1 MAIVSRERLDKVY
14 LTGVCPHSI
23 FSGPGSHPV
32 MQERPIR
39 SPEWLV
45 VVCPMVRNIHRISV
59 HCAAKVQ
66 HSLCVTYWN
75 NLYLREL
82 WQDNWARER
91 TPFFL
96 QEVIIWIDNSGDE
109 GINWRA
115 LIQITRCYITWECL
129 LCIRQADIQLSHPVV
144 WPNYTKKLP
153 WTSNYHY
160 PECQQTDEHWIVA
173 IRAAFAGTFFPDAL
187 KCNPFKASKS
197 TPFPLSD
204 SQSQN
209 CNYKMQRIVT
219 GCSDILIYSRSGH
232 KTMKSGYLVYP

>member
-1 MAIVSRERLDKVY
+1 MIIVPWRNSSSLSPYYPSFFAFFVPLK
-14 LTGVCPHSI
+14 S
-23 FSGPGSHPV
+23 SHTD
-32 MQERPIR
+32 
-39 SPEWLV
+39 L
-45 VVCPMVRNIHRISV
+45 
-59 HCAAKVQ
+59 
-66 HSLCVTYWN
+66 
-75 NLYLREL
+75 
-82 WQDNWARER
+82 
-91 TPFFL
+91 
-96 QEVIIWIDNSGDE
+96 WIDHSGDE

-115 LIQITRCYITWECL
+115 SIQITRCYITWECL

-187 KCNPFKASKS
+187 KCNPFKAFKS

-209 CNYKMQRIVT
+209 RNYNMQRIVT

-232 KTMKSGYLVYP
+232 KTMKSGYLFSLSLEKKMKLKNESLNHLKTFETPILVLLFHKTWRDYSTGGIKF